1 MNTNTN
7 SFIGQID
14 LMALIAAQFTVVDG
28 QECIIIP
35 VKSNPAVFMTQTR
48 TGQPK
53 ALLDIFIR
61 ETSNSQYGN
70 THFVK
75 ANVGKANRERYGI
88 SKEELGRY
96 SPIIGN
102 IKPFEGGSTQKR
114 AEASSQVDDDLPPDS
129 FKGF

>member
-1 MNTNTN
+1 MNSN

-14 LMALIAAQFTVVDG
+14 LMALISAQFRQVDG
-28 QECIIIP
+28 QDCIVIP
-35 VKSNPAVFMTQTR
+35 INANPAIFMSQAR

-53 ALLDIFIR
+53 AMLDVFIR
-61 ETSNSQYGN
+61 ETSNNQYGN

-75 ANVGKANRERYGI
+75 ANVGKANRERFGI
-88 SKEELGRY
+88 SKEELGKY

-102 IKPFEGGSTQKR
+102 IRPYDTAASQKKV
-114 AEASSQVDDDLPPDS
+114 ESSVNEYDDLPPDS

>member
-1 MNTNTN
+1 MNSN

-14 LMALIAAQFTVVDG
+14 LMALISAQFRQVDG
-28 QECIIIP
+28 QECIVIP
-35 VKSNPAVFMTQTR
+35 VNANPAIFMSQAR

-53 ALLDIFIR
+53 AMLDVFIR
-61 ETSNSQYGN
+61 ETSNNQYGN

-75 ANVGKANRERYGI
+75 ANVGKANRERFGI
-88 SKEELGRY
+88 SKEELGKY

-102 IKPFEGGSTQKR
+102 IRPYDTAASQKKV
-114 AEASSQVDDDLPPDS
+114 EPSVNEYDDLPPDS

>member
-1 MNTNTN
+1 MNSN

-14 LMALIAAQFTVVDG
+14 LMALISAQFRQVDG
-28 QECIIIP
+28 QECIVIP
-35 VKSNPAVFMTQTR
+35 VNANPAIFMSQAR

-53 ALLDIFIR
+53 AMLDVFIR
-61 ETSNSQYGN
+61 ETSNNQYGN

-75 ANVGKANRERYGI
+75 ANVGKANRERFGI
-88 SKEELGRY
+88 SKEELGKY

-102 IKPFEGGSTQKR
+102 IRPYDTAASQKKV
-114 AEASSQVDDDLPPDS
+114 ESSVNEYDDLPPDS